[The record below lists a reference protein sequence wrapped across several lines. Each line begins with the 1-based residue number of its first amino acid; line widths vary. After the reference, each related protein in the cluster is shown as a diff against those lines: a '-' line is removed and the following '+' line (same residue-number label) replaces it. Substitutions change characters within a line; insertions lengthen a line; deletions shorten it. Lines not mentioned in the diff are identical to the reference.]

1 MQFQNLGF
9 NSNFE
14 FVSLVVA
21 EIEHQV
27 ALSYR
32 NSGSTD
38 IIVDFSFTIC
48 KKYAKHEKNCFDHM
62 HVCRIFLQS
71 RKIMLEV

>member
-38 IIVDFSFTIC
+38 IIVDFSFTMC
-48 KKYAKHEKNCFDHM
+48 KKYAKHEKIVFIICMYVEYFY
-62 HVCRIFLQS
+62 RAERL
-71 RKIMLEV
+71 LEV